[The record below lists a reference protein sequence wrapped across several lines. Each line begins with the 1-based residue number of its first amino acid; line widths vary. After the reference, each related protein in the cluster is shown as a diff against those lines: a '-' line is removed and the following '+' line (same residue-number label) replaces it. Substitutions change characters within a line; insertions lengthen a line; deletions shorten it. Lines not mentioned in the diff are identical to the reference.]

1 MPSRYKGRFHENCNC
16 YSTFIPAKIVQV
28 DLRTPDPTRIPVEP
42 RILHISIKKTSK
54 PSAPYL
60 PHKTDIYPSLD
71 SAAVAFAPYI
81 ATKLKTHIPTPRP
94 AMRAPENPKPPVN
107 YYSSTLNQEDVKTVR
122 AIPTPQNRHPRTIL
136 RTVSP
141 ALHPSN
147 ARILSAMVQL
157 VSLHLLAGIAAWKCT
172 WNHHLHREAK
182 HR

>member
-107 YYSSTLNQEDVKTVR
+107 YSSTL
-122 AIPTPQNRHPRTIL
+122 I
-136 RTVSP
+136 
-141 ALHPSN
+141 
-147 ARILSAMVQL
+147 
-157 VSLHLLAGIAAWKCT
+157 
-172 WNHHLHREAK
+172 
-182 HR
+182 